1 MSPSGPVEKGGHPS
15 YRNTL
20 IGEGIFLYTVLEI
33 ICHELYTCKYR
44 VPTLTG
50 KVWEFGLRFSR
61 SGTVLEFH
69 RNRENPGKNREFYR
83 RSRFIWV
90 HRSFVVPNLFGY

>member
-1 MSPSGPVEKGGHPS
+1 M
-15 YRNTL
+15 L
-20 IGEGIFLYTVLEI
+20 GI
-33 ICHELYTCKYR
+33 CR
-44 VPTLTG
+44 VPTLPG
-50 KVWEFGLRFSR
+50 KVREFGLRFSR

-69 RNRENPGKNREFYR
+69 RNGENPGENREFYR